1 RAFTTVAA
9 CLSGPKTCER
19 APYLVP
25 WWGKRARFT
34 MPASYL
40 LAALIAYLI
49 GAVPFAY
56 FVVRLLT
63 GRDIRK
69 LGTRNIG
76 VMNTVRQAGL
86 PAGLIVFV
94 AEGVKGISA
103 VSVGRYVT
111 GNEGGV
117 LLAAFMAL
125 LGVNFSVFVGFAGGR
140 GTTISL
146 FMLVLVSWQGFLLL
160 AAVWLTIYALRR
172 NNFLATRTVIVVL
185 PVAAAIVTAGDW
197 RSMLCG
203 LGFSGVLLFR
213 HRRETD
219 DHLIAIQAEVP
230 TRTA

>member
-1 RAFTTVAA
+1 
-9 CLSGPKTCER
+9 
-19 APYLVP
+19 
-25 WWGKRARFT
+25 

-40 LAALIAYLI
+40 LVAFIAYVI

-56 FVVRLLT
+56 LVVRLLT
-63 GRDIRK
+63 GRDIRR
-69 LGTRNIG
+69 LGSGNVG

-94 AEGVKGISA
+94 AEGLKGISA
-103 VSVGRYVT
+103 VSVGRYLT
-111 GNEGGV
+111 GSEGGV

-125 LGVNFSVFVGFAGGR
+125 VGVNFSAFVGFAGGR

-160 AAVWLTIYALRR
+160 AAVWLTIYGLRR
-172 NNFLATRTVIVVL
+172 NNFLATRSVIMVL

-197 RSMLCG
+197 RYILCG
-203 LGFSGVLLFR
+203 LGFSSVLLFR

-219 DHLIAIQAEVP
+219 DHLMAVQAEVP
-230 TRTA
+230 SQPA